1 MAGSDVILSNGQTSS
16 GFEMKEIEINLDSSN
31 YDNQNNEESE
41 STESNDDYDT
51 R

>member
-1 MAGSDVILSNGQTSS
+1 MRIIFMVLLLCLKFDFN
-16 GFEMKEIEINLDSSN
+16 FEQAYIVDSSN